1 MKKNGGSIR
10 KTRLLRGVM
19 ERSSKGLEMFGPVD
33 FAWSLRNENVTGD
46 GPPWGAVKVKSSM
59 LGKCSEK
66 IVMNAV
72 GKTINSR

>member
-1 MKKNGGSIR
+1 
-10 KTRLLRGVM
+10 
-19 ERSSKGLEMFGPVD
+19 MFGPVD